1 MQSPFPHSNSSCTL
15 QVEFRAGEG
24 VGNVSS
30 AGLSLASP
38 PLPIPTSSR
47 FHLPS
52 TFAGEILLQDALA
65 AAGAVDVS
73 FGSEETEI
81 LTAAVVHPA
90 RGQLT

>member
-1 MQSPFPHSNSSCTL
+1 ML

-30 AGLSLASP
+30 ARLRPASP
-38 PLPIPTSSR
+38 PSLPIPTSSH

-65 AAGAVDVS
+65 TAGAVDVS
-73 FGSEETEI
+73 FGCEQAEI

-90 RGQLT
+90 WGQLT